1 MSFRGRATRVVLIGA
16 LSVWAIIAIG
26 PIIWVYYS
34 SFKTNAQIV
43 SNIWALPH
51 PWVLG
56 NWITVLTSAVN
67 SVPFITNI
75 MNTLIVGIPAVIVVI
90 LAGSLAGFALAR
102 FRFAGAQAFQLFLL
116 LLLPVPQFAVM
127 VPVWSYMHTL
137 GLTNSRLGLFLVYAA
152 FNLALAITLMR
163 GFFSNFP
170 SDILEAALL
179 DGCTEWYAF
188 WRIVVPLSVGPMVTV
203 GILTFSSVWNEFLF
217 AVSLIQDPSKMTV
230 QPALAALSAG
240 ATGQLTFGWAQ
251 QFSALAITTIIPVIL
266 FLVFQNRIFRAVTL
280 QVQN

>member
-1 MSFRGRATRVVLIGA
+1 MSLQQRATRLTLIGA
-16 LSVWAIIAIG
+16 LTIWAIISVG
-26 PIIWVYYS
+26 PIFWVYYS
-34 SFKTNAQIV
+34 SFKSNSQIV
-43 SNIWALPH
+43 ANVWALPH
-51 PWVLG
+51 PWVWT

-67 SVPFITNI
+67 SVPFLTNI
-75 MNTLIVGIPAVIVVI
+75 LNTLIIGIPAVTVVI
-90 LAGSLAGFALAR
+90 LVGSLAGFALAR
-102 FRFAGAQAFQLFLL
+102 FRFGGAQAFQLFLL
-116 LLLPVPQFAVM
+116 VLLPVPQFAVM

-137 GLTNSRLGLFLVYAA
+137 GLTNSRVGLFLVYAA

-188 WRIVVPLSVGPMVTV
+188 WRVVVPLSVGPMITV
-203 GILTFSSVWNEFLF
+203 GILTFGSVWNEFLF

-251 QFSALAITTIIPVIL
+251 QFSALAITTVIPLIL
-266 FLVFQNRIFRAVTL
+266 FLLFQNRIFRAVTL
-280 QVQN
+280 QVQE